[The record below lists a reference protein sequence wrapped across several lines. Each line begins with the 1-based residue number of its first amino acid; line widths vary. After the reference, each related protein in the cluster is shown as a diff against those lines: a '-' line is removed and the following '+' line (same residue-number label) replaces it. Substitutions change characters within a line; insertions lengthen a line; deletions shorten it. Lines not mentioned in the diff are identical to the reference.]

1 MKKRIAGF
9 CRRHQEILFWL
20 VIGIS
25 LDAAFLM
32 VKDAPLVADE
42 GYHLPQI
49 SSFLRGNFEASP
61 HLTVLPAYHA
71 MMAAIL
77 KLIGAGS
84 VAEARMITFLGSA
97 VSIWFFYLIV
107 RRLWPKERYLRTAQ
121 FVFLPILFPMH
132 FLIYTD
138 AWALAFVLVALER
151 TLAKRPWQSAA
162 AAAVAILMRQP
173 NLVWAGMMWVLLVWQ
188 PGPFRT
194 TWRFIKDSWQQTTLP
209 FVLIFSAFCGFLLIN
224 RGVAV
229 GDKHQ
234 HEIGR
239 NLANLWFFGLCFF
252 IFFFPTCL
260 GTFSRYW
267 GDIRRRPVSAT
278 LVSAASLGLFLSTY
292 HASHQYNQPTLWFY
306 LRNRLLFWTTHPPA
320 VKWMT
325 FIPAFL
331 GLVGFL
337 LAPVKESRF
346 RILVPI
352 SLASITVMPLI
363 EQRYYLVPFS
373 VFLAIRTLEHRGL
386 EWINLGFFICAAF
399 GFQSAVARI
408 LFFF

>member
-1 MKKRIAGF
+1 MRNRIAGF
-9 CRRHQEILFWL
+9 CRRHEEILFWL

-32 VKDAPLVADE
+32 IKDAPLVADE

-49 SSFLRGNFEASP
+49 SSFLRGSFEVSP
-61 HLTVLPAYHA
+61 HLTVLPVYHA
-71 MMAAIL
+71 AMAAIL

-97 VSIWFFYLIV
+97 VSIWFFHLIV
-107 RRLWPKERYLRTAQ
+107 RRLWPEERYLRTAQ

-138 AWALAFVLVALER
+138 TWALAFVLVALER
-151 TLAKRPWQSAA
+151 TLADRPWQSAA
-162 AAAVAILMRQP
+162 AIMVAVLLRQP
-173 NLVWAGMMWVLLVWQ
+173 HLVWAGMMWVLLVWQ
-188 PGPFRT
+188 PGPFHT
-194 TWRFIKDSWQQTTLP
+194 IWRFIKDHWRQTTLP
-209 FVLIFSAFCGFLLIN
+209 FALLFAAFCGFFVIN
-224 RGVAV
+224 RGIAI
-229 GDKHQ
+229 GDKQQ
-234 HEIGR
+234 HEIGL

-252 IFFFPTCL
+252 FAFLPTCL
-260 GTFSRYW
+260 GTVCRHW
-267 GDIRRRPVSAT
+267 GNLRRHPAGAT
-278 LVSAASLGLFLSTY
+278 VVSAAGFGLFLSTY

-306 LRNRLLFWTTHPPA
+306 LRNRILYVTTQTPA
-320 VKWMT
+320 LKVIT
-325 FIPAFL
+325 FIPVSL
-331 GLVGFL
+331 GLACFL
-337 LAPVKESRF
+337 LAPMKERRF
-346 RILVPI
+346 RILIPI

-373 VFLAIRTLEHRGL
+373 MFLAFRTLEHRSL

-399 GFQSAVARI
+399 GVQLAVSRN